1 MRAPGT
7 APDLAAFADEVRR
20 FADRTLSRRARTDG
34 TARWGEGPDAMVVIE
49 EPDPDEEQRKLADAK
64 AWRQTLHTAD
74 LAWLEGPTELGGRG
88 LSPAHTDV
96 LRATLAHYETP
107 DETPLSIGLEIV
119 GPAIAVHG
127 TAEAKRVVLRGIHLG
142 HEVGCQLFSEP
153 NAGSDLSAV
162 RTAGVRVEGG
172 WRVSGQK
179 VWTSGGHLATYG
191 EALVRTTPGSERH
204 RGLSMMLVDMRDP
217 GVEVRPLRQMTGGAS
232 FNEVFLDDV
241 FVPDSMVLEGEGAG
255 WQVALTTLM
264 QERSS
269 VGAGRTSPAHLAQA
283 RLRQLIHHLGKGDD
297 PVVRQRYA
305 AIVTRSTVS
314 QWFQQRALA
323 SGDEPGPELSIAKL
337 HFTALLTE
345 IGDLAADLLG
355 PALAADTGAWGT
367 FAWSQFVTGAPGMHL
382 AGGTGQIQRTI
393 LAERVLGL
401 PR

>member
-1 MRAPGT
+1 MAV
-7 APDLAAFADEVRR
+7 E
-20 FADRTLSRRARTDG
+20 RTLSIIK
-34 TARWGEGPDAMVVIE
+34 PDATKRNLTGKINAKFE
-49 EPDPDEEQRKLADAK
+49 DA
-64 AWRQTLHTAD
+64 
-74 LAWLEGPTELGGRG
+74 G
-88 LSPAHTDV
+88 LRIVAQKRIHLTPAQAGV
-96 LRATLAHYETP
+96 FY
-107 DETPLSIGLEIV
+107 
-119 GPAIAVHG
+119 AVH
-127 TAEAKRVVLRGIHLG
+127 AERPFYGELCEFMA
-142 HEVGCQLFSEP
+142 SEP
-153 NAGSDLSAV
+153 V
-162 RTAGVRVEGG
+162 VV
-172 WRVSGQK
+172 Q
-179 VWTSGGHLATYG
+179 
-191 EALVRTTPGSERH
+191 
-204 RGLSMMLVDMRDP
+204 
-217 GVEVRPLRQMTGGAS
+217 
-232 FNEVFLDDV
+232 
-241 FVPDSMVLEGEGAG
+241 VLEGEGAG

-283 RLRQLIHHLGKGDD
+283 RLRQLIHHLAKGDD

-305 AIVTRSTVS
+305 AIVTRSAVS